1 MRVIALLSQ
10 CGLKNYY
17 SGFTPTHTFLFFTT
31 VIYKGT
37 SSAIGKTSY
46 HSFFNLIIVTLLP

>member
-1 MRVIALLSQ
+1 
-10 CGLKNYY
+10 LKNYY